1 METLPKELLIDILN
15 YLPFRDLLQ
24 VSLVCVNFN
33 EIINDSSKLLRKF
46 RLNLNSR
53 TLSDKEW
60 IGSRNYCRVLMRAT
74 SSMSLN
80 IVKSISENLI
90 ELRIMY
96 GKMHLRSLTRIL
108 IKSSK
113 LKELSIVKLNFI
125 SKDVLKEP
133 LPVLKL
139 NKLHY
144 NGDKVLFRIL
154 MESSVKSVSV
164 YSISNTSD
172 EIKYFKKFLKVQKNL
187 ESLELSSFNED
198 LKIFEDDELLSVD
211 FRLKKLLINTLKQ
224 FDMENFKKFLQI
236 HRKSLNEV
244 KILHDGTFEAIKLNY
259 EEIVTVL
266 SQFENLKVLTLNQL
280 NLSAIPIISIESLT
294 LQSIKKLKFDEICLN
309 FPNLKTLEIY
319 DTKNLKVDL
328 TLSKL
333 TELLID
339 GSNIIS
345 FNIPHLKR
353 LTLCDLE
360 LKPAIFQSK
369 KFNELVIEN
378 CKNFHFFTDFM
389 RHDDVSLDFLKIETC
404 IISQAEMMCLNSDK
418 VKSSI
423 LLNCTVRKEFDTKR
437 LRMKVG

>member
-1 METLPKELLIDILN
+1 MENLPKELLINIFN
-15 YLPFRDLLQ
+15 YLPFADLLQ
-24 VSLVCVNFN
+24 VSLVCINFN

-139 NKLHY
+139 NKLTY

-154 MESSVKSVSV
+154 MESSVKSISV
-164 YSISNTSD
+164 FSISNTA
-172 EIKYFKKFLKVQKNL
+172 EEVNYFKEFLKTQKNL
-187 ESLELSSFNED
+187 ESLEFSSFNED
-198 LKIFEDDELLSVD
+198 LKVFDDDSLLSVD
-211 FRLKKLLINTLKQ
+211 FRLKKLLINTFKQ
-224 FDMENFKKFLQI
+224 FDMENFKKFLVI
-236 HRKSLNEV
+236 HKNTLSEISLR
-244 KILHDGTFEAIKLNY
+244 HDGTFDAIKLIY
-259 EEIVTVL
+259 EEIIMIL
-266 SQFENLKVLTLNQL
+266 SAFKNLKILTLNQL
-280 NLSAIPIISIESLT
+280 NLAAIPIISVEFLT
-294 LQSIKKLKFDEICLN
+294 LQSVRKLKFDDICLN

-328 TLSKL
+328 AFSKL

-345 FNIPHLKR
+345 FNIPSLKR

-360 LKPAIFQSK
+360 LKPALFQSQ
-369 KFNELVIEN
+369 KFDDLIIEN
-378 CKNFHFFTDFM
+378 CKNFHFFADFM
-389 RHDDVSLDFLKIETC
+389 KQDLSLDFLKIENC
-404 IISQAEMMCLNSDK
+404 IISKSEMQCVNNDK
-418 VKSSI
+418 VKSLI

-437 LRMKVG
+437 LKVN